1 MSQTTEQQLQQ
12 QVQQAL
18 ADKKPLHIVG
28 GKSKLFYGHRVTGD
42 ECSSAAHNGIVSYK
56 ASELVITA
64 KAGTTLAE
72 LEKILAEKNQMLAF
86 EPPQFNSAATLG
98 GCIAAGLSGPS
109 RPFSGAVR
117 DFVLGCK
124 IINGKAEILHFGG
137 EVMKNVA
144 GYDVSRLM
152 TGSMGTLGLLLEI
165 SLKVLPRP
173 AFTLS
178 LKMDMPAAQALE
190 YINKK
195 INQSLPI
202 TASCILDEQF
212 FIRLSGAEKAVLA
225 AQKKLAGDVID
236 NQLWSQLQHQQH
248 AFFNQQKNLWR
259 LSLPTATPPL
269 TLEGTQLIEWH
280 GAQRW
285 LYSDASA
292 EEIFSTAQ
300 SLGGHA
306 CLFKT
311 DDAAE
316 NIFQPLHKDLMQLQK
331 NIKQAMDPQ
340 AIFNPQ
346 RMYKEL

>member
-1 MSQTTEQQLQQ
+1 
-12 QVQQAL
+12 
-18 ADKKPLHIVG
+18 
-28 GKSKLFYGHRVTGD
+28 
-42 ECSSAAHNGIVSYK
+42 
-56 ASELVITA
+56 LVITA
-64 KAGTTLAE
+64 KAGTRLGE
-72 LEKILAEKNQMLAF
+72 LERTLAEKNQMLAF
-86 EPPQFNSAATLG
+86 EPPQFNENSTLG
-98 GCIAAGLSGPS
+98 GCIASGLSGPA
-109 RPFSGAVR
+109 RPFSGSVR

-124 IINGKAEILHFGG
+124 MINGHADIVQFGG

-152 TGSMGTLGLLLEI
+152 TGSMGTLGLLLDI
-165 SLKVLPRP
+165 SLKILPRP

-178 LKMDMPAAQALE
+178 LKMQLPAAQALD

-202 TASCILDEQF
+202 TASCIIDEQL

-225 AQKKLAGDVID
+225 AQKKLSGDVID
-236 NQLWSQLQHQQH
+236 NLLWSSLQHQQH
-248 AFFNQQKNLWR
+248 DFFNQQKNLWR
-259 LSLPTATPPL
+259 LSLPTATPAL
-269 TLEGTQLIEWH
+269 TLEGSQLIEWH

-285 LYSDASA
+285 LYSDTSA

-311 DDAAE
+311 DDTAE

-331 NIKQAMDPQ
+331 NIKHAMDPQ

-346 RMYKEL
+346 RMYKDI